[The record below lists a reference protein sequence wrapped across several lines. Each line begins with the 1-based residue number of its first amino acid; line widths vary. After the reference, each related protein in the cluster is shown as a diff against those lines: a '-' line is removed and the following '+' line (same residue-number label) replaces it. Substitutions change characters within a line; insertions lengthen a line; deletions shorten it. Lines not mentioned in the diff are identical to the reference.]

1 MPFPNQDYS
10 KRDYL
15 LPLGCKDLA
24 DAIKLHAAIVPPPV
38 RYPPVTKRVTLPE
51 KVSVRF
57 LAEFSGQDLHTI
69 DKVLHELRIAVDV
82 NRSVDF
88 EDAQRILRRY
98 GIWAERGG
106 HD

>member
-1 MPFPNQDYS
+1 M
-10 KRDYL
+10 
-15 LPLGCKDLA
+15 A
-24 DAIKLHAAIVPPPV
+24 DAIKLDAATVPPAV
-38 RYPPVTKRVTLPE
+38 GYPPVTKRVTLPE

-69 DKVLHELRIAVDV
+69 NRVLHELRIAVDV

>member
-1 MPFPNQDYS
+1 
-10 KRDYL
+10 L
-15 LPLGCKDLA
+15 LASTGLQRLA
-24 DAIKLHAAIVPPPV
+24 DAIKLDAASVPRSV

-57 LAEFSGQDLHTI
+57 SAEFSGQGLLTI
-69 DKVLHELRIAVDV
+69 IRVLHELGIAVDV

-98 GIWAERGG
+98 GIGAERAG